1 MKDYQNDLRHLRGSL
16 FLATSVLLSSRL
28 VQQRML
34 VMMKVE
40 EAAQADAA

>member
-1 MKDYQNDLRHLRGSL
+1 M
-16 FLATSVLLSSRL
+16 LSIFSNGCFIIIF

-40 EAAQADAA
+40 EAAQADGA